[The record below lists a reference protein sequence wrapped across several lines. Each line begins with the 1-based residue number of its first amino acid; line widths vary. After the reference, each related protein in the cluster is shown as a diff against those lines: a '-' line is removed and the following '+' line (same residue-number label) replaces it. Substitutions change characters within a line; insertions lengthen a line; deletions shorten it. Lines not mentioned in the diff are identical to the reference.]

1 MARDPQSLRYIRLFR
16 RLSDEEIRRLD
27 AQCLWRRY
35 EAKQEIV
42 GHGEPG
48 TDVYFVAS
56 GMLRALIRTDG
67 VRDVILGDIGGG
79 EFFGELAAIDS
90 QPRSASVVA
99 LTSATLAR
107 MSSVL
112 FRAVVQEHVDVCGQL
127 LALLAARVRA
137 LDKRVSE
144 LATLDVRHRLFAEL
158 LRISRPDGMAPGRA
172 LVSPPPYHAEIAA
185 RISARREAVTREL
198 RALESAGLVERRRG
212 ALVLT
217 DIPALVA
224 LFQDPR
230 RRLV

>member
-1 MARDPQSLRYIRLFR
+1 MVSPAP
-16 RLSDEEIRRLD
+16 
-27 AQCLWRRY
+27 
-35 EAKQEIV
+35 
-42 GHGEPG
+42 
-48 TDVYFVAS
+48 TMYFVAS

-67 VRDVILGDIGGG
+67 VRDVIPGDIGGG

-99 LTSATLAR
+99 LTGATLRACRRCCSAR
-107 MSSVL
+107 WCRSMSMSAASCWRCWR
-112 FRAVVQEHVDVCGQL
+112 RACW
-127 LALLAARVRA
+127 A

-158 LRISRPDGMAPGRA
+158 LRISRPDGVAPGRA

-198 RALESAGLVERRRG
+198 RALESAGLVEQRARRAG
-212 ALVLT
+212 A
-217 DIPALVA
+217 DGHPGLVA

-230 RRLV
+230 RAPV